1 MLGNPSVRGV
11 HIVHGLRKMWRSVW
25 SEGALFARRWTLGRP
40 LAGCMDLRSGR
51 RSVPCLGQLGVRVC
65 SSVCFPAL
73 PPVSQ
78 PRNAEG
84 PSRSHWPKLAVCSH
98 ILLVDLGLRNAE
110 GPSRSHWPKLAVC
123 SHILLVDLG
132 LHNAEGPRTVCQT
145 ELRSCVKREAGRAL
159 VSYPISSSTV
169 PNKTVVSVDVST
181 RKELHGQSSAELCDS
196 RVGRLGLPVPTEQ
209 SVG

>member
-73 PPVSQ
+73 PPVLQ
-78 PRNAEG
+78 P
-84 PSRSHWPKLAVCSH
+84 
-98 ILLVDLGLRNAE
+98 RNAE

-159 VSYPISSSTV
+159 VSFPISSSTV

-196 RVGRLGLPVPTEQ
+196 RVGRLGLPVPSEQ

>member
-73 PPVSQ
+73 PPVLQ

-110 GPSRSHWPKLAVC
+110 GPSRSHWPQLAVCSHILLVDLGLRNAEGPSRSHWPKLAVC

-132 LHNAEGPRTVCQT
+132 L
-145 ELRSCVKREAGRAL
+145 
-159 VSYPISSSTV
+159 
-169 PNKTVVSVDVST
+169 
-181 RKELHGQSSAELCDS
+181 
-196 RVGRLGLPVPTEQ
+196 RLSLIHI
-209 SVG
+209 

>member
-1 MLGNPSVRGV
+1 MGNPSVRGV

-40 LAGCMDLRSGR
+40 LAAAWTCEVGA
-51 RSVPCLGQLGVRVC
+51 VPSRVLGSWACGSAAVFASTLC
-65 SSVCFPAL
+65 P
-73 PPVSQ
+73 
-78 PRNAEG
+78 
-84 PSRSHWPKLAVCSH
+84 PSRSRWPKLAVCSH
-98 ILLVDLGLRNAE
+98 ILLVDLGLHNAE
-110 GPSRSHWPKLAVC
+110 GPSRSHRPKLAVC

-145 ELRSCVKREAGRAL
+145 ELRSCVKREVGRAL

-169 PNKTVVSVDVST
+169 PNKTVVSVDVKH
-181 RKELHGQSSAELCDS
+181 KERTVWSELSGVCDS
-196 RVGRLGLPVPTEQ
+196 RVGRPGLPVPTEQ